1 MHRRNLLAGL
11 AAAAVA
17 AVLLGACSDAKI
29 TTPAGGAGAAGG
41 TGIVATGVGRV
52 TGTPDT
58 ATVTLGVQVRAD
70 TAAAA
75 LDRANQGAAA
85 VIDVLR
91 QNGVDEADIATSSLS
106 IYPVYDENGQ
116 RVTGYEAS
124 NTVTATLRD
133 VDGAGA
139 VIDATAR
146 AAGTDVV
153 LNGISFS
160 ISDTSEMMQ
169 QARQQAVEAAQ
180 AQAQELATA
189 AGVSLGELISLTES
203 GGVTPPVPYAAEAD
217 MGGGVPVEPGT
228 QELSLT
234 VTAVYAIAG

>member
-1 MHRRNLLAGL
+1 MQRNLLAGL
-11 AAAAVA
+11 AAATVA
-17 AVLLGACSDAKI
+17 AVLLAACSDAKI
-29 TTPAGGAGAAGG
+29 TTPAGGGGTAGG
-41 TGIVATGVGRV
+41 AGIAATGTGRV

-58 ATVTLGVQVRAD
+58 ATVNLGVQVRAD

-91 QNGVDEADIATSSLS
+91 RNGVDEADIATSNLS

-133 VDGAGA
+133 VDGAGTL
-139 VIDATAR
+139 IDATAR
-146 AAGTDVV
+146 AAGDDVV

-160 ISDTSEMMQ
+160 ISDTGEMMQ

-180 AQAQELATA
+180 AQAEELAAA

-203 GGVTPPVPYAAEAD
+203 GGVTPPVPYATQAD
-217 MGGGVPVEPGT
+217 MGGGVPIEPGT

-234 VTAVYAIAG
+234 VTAVYAIGG